1 MMAVVAA
8 TTSNDDDDD
17 DDGWLVDPLVLVYVL
32 STLIKLLLCYND
44 KDSSNNDKIAFVYCF
59 CVLEN
64 KPLSC

>member
-1 MMAVVAA
+1 MVAVVAA
-8 TTSNDDDDD
+8 TTSNDDND

-32 STLIKLLLCYND
+32 GTLIKLWLYYDD

-59 CVLEN
+59 CVLKN